1 MDDGRA
7 GKHNAAP
14 RFNGVLDA
22 VRVHDEVVGDD
33 ERTNSKILFSTVAP
47 LLAWSSTSDER

>member
-1 MDDGRA
+1 MDDGWA

-14 RFNGVLDA
+14 RFNGVLDG